1 MLPLEDLV
9 RCQVAK
15 DLKGSLPYIQG
26 GGLQQSFLFHQVF
39 EKGPFRMPRATLH
52 LTMEEHHLKKQ
63 RRFQIG
69 VEWQNDDVG
78 GSLERGDSLNWRMR
92 NPFFVMIQP

>member
-15 DLKGSLPYIQG
+15 ELKGSLPYIQG

-39 EKGPFRMPRATLH
+39 EKGPVSDAQGNIAFDDGGAPSEEAAPLPDWSRMA
-52 LTMEEHHLKKQ
+52 K
-63 RRFQIG
+63 
-69 VEWQNDDVG
+69 
-78 GSLERGDSLNWRMR
+78 
-92 NPFFVMIQP
+92 